1 MSACVG
7 SLFLMTVAV
16 FFSLDMSKPETAV
29 TDGRSMVIE
38 VVCVE
43 GVRWVR
49 SGWGVGWWEW
59 SGRGRVGVV
68 SEVESSWSF
77 VPFPFPWPQIHTC
90 V

>member
-38 VVCVE
+38 VVC
-43 GVRWVR
+43 G
-49 SGWGVGWWEW
+49 SGVGVGGWE
-59 SGRGRVGVV
+59 SGLKYKRG
-68 SEVESSWSF
+68 
-77 VPFPFPWPQIHTC
+77 
-90 V
+90 